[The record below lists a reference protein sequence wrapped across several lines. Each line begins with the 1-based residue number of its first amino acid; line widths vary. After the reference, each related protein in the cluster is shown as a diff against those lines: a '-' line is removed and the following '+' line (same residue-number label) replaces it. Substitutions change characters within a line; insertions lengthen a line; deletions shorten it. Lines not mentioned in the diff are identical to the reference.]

1 MRQQPGQ
8 SILHAAALLGLLAL
22 ALPLALNA
30 AHSLAPALQ
39 NRWDS
44 AAPGFLAVLSLLA
57 LLDQFHALH
66 RQQKNWRNHWL
77 WAQPIDGAVRRFER
91 GRRLLLGLAL
101 HCLLLIALSA
111 LCQRPAMLAA
121 LPLLVLVTLLCA
133 PLQRRCGELGKPASS
148 RRSRATPFRLSGRGS
163 LMRWQW
169 QQLGSA
175 LAAQRLAPLWLL
187 CLLLPRGP
195 ASMGLIGL
203 YLMWL
208 GALVIGWR
216 RCLQV
221 IPAAEHWL
229 RYQPLP
235 ARHWLGTVSA
245 LPLLLLGLIALS
257 LALPGLLL
265 QQPALA
271 AVAALAASALGLLHL
286 ATCLRWRRQPRRIDR
301 QFALHG
307 LLLMAGVQTLPPLAP
322 PLWLLQL
329 GWLVRGAC
337 RVEHAAIRD
346 RVKEDQRD

>member
-1 MRQQPGQ
+1 
-8 SILHAAALLGLLAL
+8 
-22 ALPLALNA
+22 
-30 AHSLAPALQ
+30 
-39 NRWDS
+39 
-44 AAPGFLAVLSLLA
+44 
-57 LLDQFHALH
+57 
-66 RQQKNWRNHWL
+66 
-77 WAQPIDGAVRRFER
+77 
-91 GRRLLLGLAL
+91 
-101 HCLLLIALSA
+101 
-111 LCQRPAMLAA
+111 
-121 LPLLVLVTLLCA
+121 
-133 PLQRRCGELGKPASS
+133 
-148 RRSRATPFRLSGRGS
+148 
-163 LMRWQW
+163 
-169 QQLGSA
+169 
-175 LAAQRLAPLWLL
+175 
-187 CLLLPRGP
+187 
-195 ASMGLIGL
+195 
-203 YLMWL
+203 MWL